1 MHKQPYQVEPAA
13 WSEYW
18 DDGVN
23 TAPQALGNAGLADQL
38 GRFWADIFLPV
49 FQNASKPI
57 RLLDAACGTGIVA
70 QTASRAAQSA
80 SFKTLEICLTDYA
93 PGAVSAALR
102 KPDLTTAHGF
112 VADAQK
118 MPLKAG
124 VFDLVVSQFGLEYA
138 GIDGFTS
145 AMDVVAPGG
154 SLHCV
159 SHIKGGEI
167 ARECAQNLSVL
178 ETAQNSGLLKHFIA
192 LFLAIHAGRPER
204 QVAGLA
210 RKATKASAD
219 VQKVVQTAKPGG
231 ARDHVVR
238 LLNDMQSI
246 MNNIRNFAP
255 SDIEAWVAGQADSL
269 EAYRIRMHSMVM
281 AALDEEAVDRLKDEF
296 GRRDFID
303 VSFRPMAGK
312 TDQSR
317 IAWLL
322 SARRE

>member
-1 MHKQPYQVEPAA
+1 MQDHNDHVEPAA

-18 DDGVN
+18 DDG
-23 TAPQALGNAGLADQL
+23 ARGAAQALGNAGLADQL
-38 GRFWADIFLPV
+38 NEFWADVFRPV
-49 FQNASKPI
+49 FQNASTPI

-70 QTASRAAQSA
+70 STASRTAQTAS
-80 SFKTLEICLTDYA
+80 FKNLEIYLTDYA
-93 PGAVSAALR
+93 PGAVSAALQ
-102 KPDLTTAHGF
+102 KPDLMMACGF

-118 MPLKAG
+118 FPVDEG

-138 GIDGFTS
+138 GMEGFGS
-145 AMDVVAPGG
+145 AMDAVARGG

-167 ARECAQNLSVL
+167 ERECAQNLGVL
-178 ETAQNSGLLKHFIA
+178 ETAQSSKLLKQFIA

-219 VQKVVQTAKPGG
+219 VQKALHLAKPGG
-231 ARDHVVR
+231 ARDHVAR
-238 LLNDMQSI
+238 LLNDMQRI
-246 MNNIRNFAP
+246 MNNIRNFVP

-281 AALDEEAVDRLKDEF
+281 AALDEEAIAQLADEF
-296 GRRDFID
+296 EQRDFVDIG
-303 VSFRPMAGK
+303 VKPMVNQRG
-312 TDQSR
+312 QSR
-317 IAWLL
+317 IAWIV
-322 SARRE
+322 SARRK